1 MEKVAISVKC
11 LALFVFSLVA
21 LSDGCH
27 SDADCDQFFDQFCCN
42 KKCVDRSSNDC
53 CTKDS
58 DCFAIDSCCQ
68 NFKCKLDCDD
78 GDNSNIT
85 YIVLGVAGVFMFLIL
100 LASCSACCYK
110 KRRRLRY
117 VVLIEEDAEIIVPNN
132 SNNTGYASP
141 PSYQQGCYPSAPFP
155 HIPSTT
161 ACKHS
166 YGAVQTAAHR

>member
-1 MEKVAISVKC
+1 MAKVSISVKC
-11 LALFVFSLVA
+11 LAFFVFSLFP
-21 LSDGCH
+21 LSDGRD

-42 KKCVDRSSNDC
+42 KKCVDKSSSDC

-78 GDNSNIT
+78 GDNGNT
-85 YIVLGVAGVFMFLIL
+85 MYIALGAGAFMFLLIL
-100 LASCSACCYK
+100 LASCSACCYQ

-132 SNNTGYASP
+132 SNNVGCARP
-141 PSYQQGCYPSAPFP
+141 PSYQQGYPSAPFP

-161 ACKHS
+161 ACRHS
-166 YGAVQTAAHR
+166 YGAVQAAAHR